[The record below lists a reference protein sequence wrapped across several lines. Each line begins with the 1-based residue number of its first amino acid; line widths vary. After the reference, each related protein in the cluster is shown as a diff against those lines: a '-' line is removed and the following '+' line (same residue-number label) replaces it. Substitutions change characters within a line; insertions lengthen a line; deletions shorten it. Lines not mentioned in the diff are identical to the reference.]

1 MDRRLCQEWLD
12 NVFVPH
18 ADSVRKGQK
27 VLLLWDNCPGHKVDA
42 SAYSE
47 WLRIELFPP
56 NVTSVF
62 QPMDQGIIVSVKR
75 AFKRTML
82 LQVLD
87 LMEDWDAVQRKRR
100 WVHRGCA
107 GLKEGAPAH
116 IGDVAEILI
125 NIWEN
130 YEPEKVAKC
139 WLKANILPEKHA
151 SACKDLVANTMKEA
165 NRRATTGDA
174 EMEDTLCDIIAMLKS
189 MPLLDTSL
197 VEGELLFDK
206 ENGLDMG
213 HASAIGEEAVSGLQ
227 AWLDYEDSPDV
238 QISTMEMHQCG

>member
-1 MDRRLCQEWLD
+1 MKAKDRLSLVMCANVTGKHRTPIISIGKSETPEVFRRFGKPNPKKFYYAAQDAAWMDRRLCQEWLD

-18 ADSVRKGQK
+18 AESVRKGQK
-27 VLLLWDNCPGHKVDA
+27 VLLLWDNCPGHQVDA

-100 WVHRGCA
+100 WVHQGCA

-130 YEPEKVAKC
+130 
-139 WLKANILPEKHA
+139 
-151 SACKDLVANTMKEA
+151 
-165 NRRATTGDA
+165 
-174 EMEDTLCDIIAMLKS
+174 
-189 MPLLDTSL
+189 
-197 VEGELLFDK
+197 F
-206 ENGLDMG
+206 
-213 HASAIGEEAVSGLQ
+213 
-227 AWLDYEDSPDV
+227 
-238 QISTMEMHQCG
+238 